1 MMVSGLMNRA
11 ARWLVALAAVCALA
25 SCAHSG
31 PPKTEAQR
39 QADQALADKVEAALT
54 SDKLFYGRLI
64 TVRADNGV
72 VYLTGYVWDPPDLE
86 TARTIAE
93 GVDGVTGVVNDLEL
107 QRNGID
113 QSPVSR

>member
-1 MMVSGLMNRA
+1 MMSRIIERA
-11 ARWLVALAAVCALA
+11 VRAVVALAAVCALLA
-25 SCAHSG
+25 CASG

-39 QADQALADKVEAALT
+39 QADQALADHVQAALT

-72 VYLTGYVWDPPDLE
+72 VFLTGYVWDPPDVD

-93 GVDGVTGVVNDLEL
+93 GVVGVTGVVNDLEL

-113 QSPVSR
+113 DSPVSR

>member
-1 MMVSGLMNRA
+1 MVSRVMSRTARA
-11 ARWLVALAAVCALA
+11 VVALAAVCALA
-25 SCAHSG
+25 ACASG

-64 TVRADNGV
+64 TVRADKGV
-72 VYLTGYVWDPPDLE
+72 VYLTGYVWDPPDLD

>member
-1 MMVSGLMNRA
+1 MVSRVINRVGRA
-11 ARWLVALAAVCALA
+11 AIALAAVCMLA
-25 SCAHSG
+25 ACASE

-39 QADQALADKVEAALT
+39 EADKALADRVQAALT
-54 SDKLFYGRLI
+54 SDKHFYGRLI
-64 TVRADNGV
+64 TVQADNGLV
-72 VYLTGYVWDPPDLE
+72 ILTGYVWDPPDLG

-93 GVDGVTGVVNDLEL
+93 GVDGVTGVVNNLEL